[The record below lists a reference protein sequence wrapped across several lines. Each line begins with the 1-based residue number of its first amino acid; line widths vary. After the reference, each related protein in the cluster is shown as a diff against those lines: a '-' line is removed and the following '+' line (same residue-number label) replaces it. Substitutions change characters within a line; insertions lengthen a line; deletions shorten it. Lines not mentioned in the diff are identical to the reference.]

1 MEHTTENIFT
11 YTLPPITGF
20 ITLYI
25 EKTNMEARFHALQS
39 ILFGILFIGTF
50 LILALFLPTVI
61 RETVL
66 AIIKTVFF
74 AVWLYVLYK
83 AYRNEHFELPYIGNV
98 AKKAMTNTQETKDY

>member
-1 MEHTTENIFT
+1 
-11 YTLPPITGF
+11 
-20 ITLYI
+20 
-25 EKTNMEARFHALQS
+25 MEARFHALQS

>member
-1 MEHTTENIFT
+1 MEHTTEHIFT

-83 AYRNEHFELPYIGNV
+83 AYRNEHFELPYIGNI
-98 AKKAMTNTQETKDY
+98 AKKALQTSTELK

>member
-1 MEHTTENIFT
+1 MEHTTEHIFT

-25 EKTNMEARFHALQS
+25 EKTNLEARFHALQS

-50 LILALFLPTVI
+50 LILALFLPSII
-61 RETVL
+61 REVVL

-74 AVWLYVLYK
+74 AIWLYVLYK
-83 AYRNEHFELPYIGNV
+83 AYRNEHFELPYIGN
-98 AKKAMTNTQETKDY
+98 AAIKIANTNKEGY